1 MKGTLVVNKTVIE
14 GGATVRAASG
24 KIPRAMWTAA
34 CSGASANGGASVSGE
49 EGEHDGVVVCGL
61 VVHRTMVVM
70 VREAVEDDGVGV
82 PKNECLA
89 R

>member
-1 MKGTLVVNKTVIE
+1 MVRQYEPRRARYRARCGRQRVVERQRTE
-14 GGATVRAASG
+14 ARACPG
-24 KIPRAMWTAA
+24 RE
-34 CSGASANGGASVSGE
+34 VE
-49 EGEHDGVVVCGL
+49 QEGEHDGVVVCGL